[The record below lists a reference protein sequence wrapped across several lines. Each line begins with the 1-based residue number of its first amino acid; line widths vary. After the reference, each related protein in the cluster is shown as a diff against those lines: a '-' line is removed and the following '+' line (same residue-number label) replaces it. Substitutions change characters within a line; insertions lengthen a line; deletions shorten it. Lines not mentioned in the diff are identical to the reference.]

1 MRYPLSFLL
10 DEKKALMNFSGF
22 DSVRAMSYGAQYVI
36 NILITACK
44 RSCGKVMFS
53 QASVIPV
60 ILLGKRGEAG

>member
-10 DEKKALMNFSGF
+10 DEKKALMNFSAF

-44 RSCGKVMFS
+44 RSRGKVMFS
-53 QASVIPV
+53 LASV